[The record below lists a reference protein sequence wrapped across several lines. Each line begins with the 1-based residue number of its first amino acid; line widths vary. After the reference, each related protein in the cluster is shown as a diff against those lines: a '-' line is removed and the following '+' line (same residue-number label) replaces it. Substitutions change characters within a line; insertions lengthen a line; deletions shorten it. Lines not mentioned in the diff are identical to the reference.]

1 MSVELSPNGAKGN
14 VQQSKDVLV
23 ADLKRVVSDADDL
36 MKEVVN
42 STSEEL
48 SAARQR
54 IEARLGE
61 ARARV
66 DEARVVA
73 KRKVCNAAS
82 SADAYVKQNPW
93 TVVGVVSALSFI
105 GAFLLINRA
114 GRRSND

>member
-1 MSVELSPNGAKGN
+1 MSAESIVSDVKSS

-36 MKEVVN
+36 MKEVVS
-42 STSEEL
+42 STSEDL

-61 ARARV
+61 ARARI
-66 DEARVVA
+66 DEARVLA
-73 KRKVCNAAS
+73 KQKVCSAAS
-82 SADAYVKQNPW
+82 TTDAYVKENPW

-105 GAFLLINRA
+105 GAFLLINRV
-114 GRRSND
+114 GRRGGD